1 MTRRRAIGA
10 LVPALAAWMHWFLA
24 AGLALGLPAPAA
36 AATAVADCTQLGD
49 RLARVRCEG
58 RLRVG
63 VRTDYP
69 RFGSLHA
76 GQRSGY
82 EVELARAIGASLGV
96 AIEFVTV
103 TPATRLSALGEDR
116 VDLVLATF
124 GHTLLRDGQAWFVT
138 PHHYLSR
145 TVLVGRA
152 GQPAPETL
160 RGRTVCVTVGN
171 ATNAELAMQDARLM
185 LFADP
190 AHLIDELQRGGC
202 ALAAQDD
209 SVLHPL
215 LQPGP
220 GGAAAFELQRVL
232 AFLPWGLALRREDG
246 NAALAHELGAL
257 LRRLHADG
265 SLVRLARE
273 SGIDERWLLA
283 QQQRW
288 STAPCA
294 AMPAAPECLDP
305 PHDDRLPATPV
316 AGAVDRAE
324 AWLAREFGWRIN
336 LAMLKTQVAWSLF
349 VQGLLV
355 SLALVA
361 GAVLAT
367 WLMGCALAA
376 GLGSRRRRW
385 RWPLLGLL
393 WVAQAAPMVLLMSS
407 AGIVLAGLG
416 AGSLAAALAMAVLV
430 LGLFNGS
437 HAGQAI
443 AEARA
448 ALRAEGRPAGLV
460 AALVRA
466 RAQVSSF
473 AVNAARGSPAASL
486 IGVPEL
492 LAAQTDIA
500 SISAERVTTFTLL
513 LLVYIL
519 LVSGVVA
526 AGRAWQRWLAA
537 WGESRGLR

>member
-1 MTRRRAIGA
+1 MIVRAGGLLAVVAA
-10 LVPALAAWMHWFLA
+10 LLA
-24 AGLALGLPAPAA
+24 GPAPAA
-36 AATAVADCTQLGD
+36 PVAAAPARELCAGQGE

-58 RLRVG
+58 TLRVG

-69 RFGSLHA
+69 RFGSQRA
-76 GQRSGY
+76 GRRGGY
-82 EVELARAIGASLGV
+82 EVDLARAIGAGLGV
-96 AIEFVTV
+96 KVEFVTV

-116 VDLVLATF
+116 VDLVLATL
-124 GHTLLRDGQAWFVT
+124 GHTLMRDAQAWFVA

-152 GQPAPETL
+152 GQPAPESL

-171 ATNAELAMQDARLM
+171 ATNAELAVQDARLM

-190 AHLIDELQRGGC
+190 AHLIDELQRGAC

-220 GGAAAFELQRVL
+220 GGPAAFEVQRVL
-232 AFLPWGLALRREDG
+232 AALPWGAALRREEG
-246 NAALAHELGAL
+246 NATLAHELGAL
-257 LRRLHADG
+257 LRRLHAEG
-265 SLVRLARE
+265 SLVRLARDN
-273 SGIDERWLLA
+273 GIDESWLVA

-294 AMPAAPECLDP
+294 TLPAAPECLDP
-305 PHDDRLPATPV
+305 PHDDRLPATAV

-324 AWLAREFGWRIN
+324 GWLARTLGWRVN

-349 VQGLLV
+349 VQGLGVSVLLV
-355 SLALVA
+355 G
-361 GAVLAT
+361 GAVVAT

-376 GLGSRRRRW
+376 GLGSPRRRW
-385 RWPLLGLL
+385 RWPLRGLL

-416 AGSLAAALAMAVLV
+416 AASLGAALAMAVGV

-448 ALRAEGRPAGLV
+448 ALQAEGRPDGLV

-513 LLVYIL
+513 LLVYIV
-519 LVSGVVA
+519 LVSAVVA
-526 AGRAWQRWLAA
+526 AGRAWQRRLAA
-537 WGESRGLR
+537 WGERRGFS